1 MDKEIFISKEK
12 LRSAIYT
19 THQKAGFFTTLF
31 VWLGLIIT
39 LLWAIPLVV
48 AWMYSNFMYSF
59 LLDRYSHIKEN
70 FNE

>member
-1 MDKEIFISKEK
+1 MDKVFISKEE

-31 VWLGLIIT
+31 AWLGLIIT

-48 AWMYSNFMYSF
+48 AWMLIVILCIPFY
-59 LLDRYSHIKEN
+59 LIDTHILRRI